1 MLIHN
6 HVLALGLPFTWNSPG
21 APPVPSCLP
30 GPQWLQD
37 AQRLSD
43 PTWHPR
49 KRGQNKPCVCVPP
62 PSTGGD
68 NGTISAGLVRAL
80 VRDVGRG
87 PRKGNLHTPGL
98 WGPSTGDQ
106 PPFCPQLL
114 SCSPKRH
121 DRHPVSGD
129 TGTLGGREAGG
140 SITPQIPAMVRQW
153 LPSPSHRQCPHG
165 TPAQGVGGWGDS
177 GGGC

>member
-1 MLIHN
+1 M
-6 HVLALGLPFTWNSPG
+6 PFTWNSPG

-37 AQRLSD
+37 AQRLPD

-87 PRKGNLHTPGL
+87 PRKGSLHTPGL

-129 TGTLGGREAGG
+129 TGTLGGLGTMKTKFISFPAKAEAQLMLGARRRSKMSSSG
-140 SITPQIPAMVRQW
+140 RWAGPPRCQPAV
-153 LPSPSHRQCPHG
+153 
-165 TPAQGVGGWGDS
+165 AQQ
-177 GGGC
+177 